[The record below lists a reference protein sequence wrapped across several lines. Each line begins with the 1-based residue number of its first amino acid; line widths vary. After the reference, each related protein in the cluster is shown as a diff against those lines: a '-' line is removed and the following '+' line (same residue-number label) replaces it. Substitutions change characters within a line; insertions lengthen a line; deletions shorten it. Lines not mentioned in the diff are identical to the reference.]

1 MKPIKFNLHKVAIV
15 GRPNVG
21 KSALFN
27 RIIQKRKAIVEKD
40 GPTTRDRIGAI
51 VSWSNKNFELID
63 TPGLDFGKKENLWIL
78 VEKQIML
85 AIKEADQ
92 FIFVC
97 DVSDGISQ
105 FDHKICSM
113 LRKAGKKV
121 TLVINKADT
130 RELSERKAGFYSLG
144 FGEPLPVSALH
155 GLGIGDLLDAV
166 ISGIED
172 AEKHLPRISV
182 RIAIIGRPNAG
193 KSSFVNSLLGEDR
206 ITVSDVPGTTR
217 DSINTYFERDKKS
230 FIIIDTA
237 GIRSKS
243 KIKDAVTYFSI
254 LRTEESI
261 KKSDVTVILADA
273 PMGVRKE
280 EHKIIDLVQENFKPF
295 ILAINKWDLA
305 EKDKIRRGNYEKTVR
320 EEVRFMY
327 NAPIIFI
334 SALKGENLLSVIDT
348 AYELAEKSRKNF
360 STSDLNMIL
369 KAIQFNATRLYS
381 IRQVKNSP
389 PGFEI
394 IVKSPEA
401 ILNTEKSHLVN
412 VFRKKLNLEG
422 VPVVIKFKRKM
433 FKSR

>member
-1 MKPIKFNLHKVAIV
+1 MVNGLKSGMVAIV

-63 TPGLDFGKKENLWIL
+63 TPGLDFEKKENLWIM

-85 AIKEADQ
+85 AVKEADQ

-97 DVSDGISQ
+97 DASGGVSQ

-130 RELSERKAGFYSLG
+130 RELSGRKEEFYSLG

-273 PMGVRKE
+273 PLGVRKE
-280 EHKIIDLVQENFKPF
+280 EHRIIDLVQENFKPF

-305 EKDKIRRGNYEKTVR
+305 EKDKIRRGNYEKAVR
-320 EEVRFMY
+320 EGVRFMY

-360 STSDLNMIL
+360 STSDLNEIL
-369 KAIQFNATRLYS
+369 KAIQFNATKLYS

-394 IVKSPEA
+394 IVKNPEA

-412 VFRKKLNLEG
+412 IFRKKLNLEG
-422 VPVVIKFKRKM
+422 VPVVIRFKRKV
-433 FKSR
+433 F